1 MLSVLKSLPVS
12 VLVLLVLAAAVVP
25 AVGQEGRT
33 TLGQPGYVII
43 EGVRDTTSEFTWQDG
58 PAPGRHSLVWAE
70 GTLSLPQTLELDAF
84 GRQDAG
90 VACLAGLSGV
100 GGSGWLVFDDGIYK
114 ISEPV
119 LLADGILEL
128 HISAGE
134 LEVRGDQIR
143 YRRPASNSKDQDNS
157 QANYIFLAGLVV
169 LIVVLMRRARHRVG
183 NS

>member
-1 MLSVLKSLPVS
+1 MFSAPKSLRYTA
-12 VLVLLVLAAAVVP
+12 LGLLLLSAVALP

-33 TLGQPGYVII
+33 VLGQPGYVII
-43 EGVRDTTSEFTWQDG
+43 EGVRDSTSEFIWQDG
-58 PAPGRHSLVWAE
+58 PAPGRHSLVWPE
-70 GTLSLPQTLELDAF
+70 GTLSLPEGLELDAF

-100 GGSGWLVFDDGIYK
+100 GGSGRLVFDDGIYK

-119 LLADGILEL
+119 LLADGNLEL

-143 YRRPASNSKDQDNS
+143 YRRPKSKNQGQDNS

-169 LIVVLMRRARHRVG
+169 LIIVLMRRARNRAG
-183 NS
+183 KS

>member
-1 MLSVLKSLPVS
+1 MFSVPKSS
-12 VLVLLVLAAAVVP
+12 RIIVLLLLVLAVAVCP
-25 AVGQEGRT
+25 AVAQEGRT
-33 TLGQPGYVII
+33 ILGQPGYVII
-43 EGVRDTTSEFTWQDG
+43 EGVRDSTTEFTWQDG

-70 GTLSLPQTLELDAF
+70 GTLSLPESLELDAF
-84 GRQDAG
+84 GEQDAG

-100 GGSGWLVFDDGIYK
+100 GGSGRLVFVDGIYK

-119 LLADGILEL
+119 LLADGNLEL

-143 YRRPASNSKDQDNS
+143 YRRPESKNQGQDNS

-169 LIVVLMRRARHRVG
+169 LIIVLMRRARRRVG
-183 NS
+183 KS